1 MTGVSW
7 QNYSLFLPG
16 PTKNW
21 QLKITIIFLS
31 ILSYYFYRDELKCE
45 VRVPSDF
52 MSVPR
57 LTPSCSRWTLS
68 TSGGRPRSLTS
79 GSWCLR
85 TSCLST
91 SHSETS
97 CVPSTVANGG
107 KTSMFQTQNCRVS
120 SVILNVLFYVPMNV
134 DLVHYIKFEVDRLL
148 LERQGN
154 TTNLM
159 ENIFLKGRLTALRK
173 MSVNRMRGRGE

>member
-1 MTGVSW
+1 MKSFKTSQNMTGVSW

-79 GSWCLR
+79 GSWCSR

-91 SHSETS
+91 SRSETS
-97 CVPSTVANGG
+97 CVPATVANVSDTELQSQLGNSERSNLCSYERRPGALHQVRGG
-107 KTSMFQTQNCRVS
+107 QASAWAT
-120 SVILNVLFYVPMNV
+120 
-134 DLVHYIKFEVDRLL
+134 
-148 LERQGN
+148 RQHH
-154 TTNLM
+154 
-159 ENIFLKGRLTALRK
+159 
-173 MSVNRMRGRGE
+173 